1 MQDTG
6 MVQKDAPA
14 MTTKPLQV
22 GSPAAAAGGSPDTT
36 NTGGTNPSAATTPT
50 PSQAPNQTSMDALL
64 NYLNTT
70 PGTAPGADVLAAAQ
84 YYDPNASIY
93 NGGYNDNGDAQYGLQ
108 FDYSKLPGAL
118 PGSSLGPTNT
128 HGITG
133 ESQNP
138 GFGAVTQNTTMYN
151 PALTVDS
158 SAYGKVTP
166 YANINNDTTD
176 GLFGTL
182 GKVMPGVVMAAL
194 AAAGGM
200 AGGAALSGFGS
211 IGSTLGSSLGRM
223 VPGELASMGSGNGGS
238 FNPMA
243 LLPAL
248 GGALGLP
255 SWAGSAIGAGL
266 NISQGGSPLAAILS
280 LIGGQA
286 GIPGGSTLGNILGNA
301 IDPSRPR
308 NPRGG

>member
-1 MQDTG
+1 
-6 MVQKDAPA
+6 
-14 MTTKPLQV
+14 
-22 GSPAAAAGGSPDTT
+22 
-36 NTGGTNPSAATTPT
+36 
-50 PSQAPNQTSMDALL
+50 MDALL

-70 PGTAPGADVLAAAQ
+70 PGTAPSADVLAAAQ
-84 YYDPNASIY
+84 YYDPNASVY
-93 NGGYNDNGDAQYGLQ
+93 GGGYGDNGDQQYGLQ
-108 FDYSKLPGAL
+108 LDYSKIPGMT
-118 PGSSLGPTNT
+118 PGSNIGPINT

-133 ESQNP
+133 ESFSPN
-138 GFGAVTQNTTMYN
+138 FGAVTQNTTLYN
-151 PALTVDS
+151 PALTMDS
-158 SAYGKVTP
+158 SVYGKVTP
-166 YANINNDTTD
+166 YDNINNNTSSSD
-176 GLFGTL
+176 GIMGFL
-182 GKVMPGVVMAAL
+182 GSVMPAVTMAAL

-200 AGGAALSGFGS
+200 AGGAALGGFGS

-223 VPGELASMGSGNGGS
+223 VPGELASMSSGNGGS

-266 NISQGGSPLAAILS
+266 NISQGGSPMAAILS

-308 NPRGG
+308 NSRGG